1 MDVYEDKLFI
11 DRFRQGEETAFKM
24 IFFRFYKP
32 LCKYI
37 YELTN
42 DAVTTDD
49 VVQDLFLSLWT
60 KRTGF
65 TSTDKISSFLF
76 VSARNASLNLL
87 AHTEMKQHK
96 LEELKATGW
105 KAEETAEEILLV
117 HEFDSKI
124 KAWLNQLPP
133 ECRRIISLT
142 IEGKKNNE
150 IAEEL
155 QLSVQTVKNQKTKGL
170 KILRKLYKQE
180 YPILLLF
187 LKLFQHYY

>member
-1 MDVYEDKLFI
+1 MEACDETLFI
-11 DRFRQGEETAFKM
+11 ARFNQGDESTFKI
-24 IFFRFYKP
+24 IFSRFYKP

-42 DAVTTDD
+42 DAIATDD
-49 VVQDLFLSLWT
+49 IVQDLFLALWI
-60 KRTGF
+60 KRTDF
-65 TSTDKISSFLF
+65 QSTNKIASFLF
-76 VSARNASLNLL
+76 VSARNASFNLL
-87 AHTEMKQHK
+87 THEEMKRHK
-96 LEELKATGW
+96 IEDLKTEW
-105 KAEETAEEILLV
+105 KAEETVEEILLL
-117 HEFDSKI
+117 HEFDNKI
-124 KAWLNQLPP
+124 KTWLNSLPP

-170 KILRKLYKQE
+170 KILRNLYRQE
-180 YPILLLF
+180 YPTLLLF